1 MISSN
6 HYFRIATEDG
16 TNENEASLGFNNFV
30 NDGEGD
36 VSYTTV
42 TPLWDAIGKP
52 ILDRLTSLW
61 ASIGSIYTAPQSE
74 DGGFINNEPL
84 FSGIFENNILQ

>member
-1 MISSN
+1 MISLA
-6 HYFRIATEDG
+6 HCFRIATEDG
-16 TNENEASLGFNNFV
+16 NNENEASLGFNNFV
-30 NDGEGD
+30 NDDGGD

-52 ILDRLTSLW
+52 IFDKLMSFW
-61 ASIGSIYTAPQSE
+61 ASVGSIYTTPQSE

-84 FSGIFENNILQ
+84 FSGIFENNIVQ